1 MDDGLRPPLVD
12 SHAHL
17 DMDEFDADREEV
29 LTRAFRSGISSIL
42 CPMDVTSEKSV
53 GRILDLVRRH
63 PSLLAAA
70 GVHPHQASAWS
81 VNHADRIRSLHE
93 AESLAAVGE
102 IGLDFHYDFSPR
114 EVQRTAFIEQVRL
127 AGELGL
133 PVIVHSRLAGP
144 EIIAAIRETGFARGG
159 VLHCFTESWET
170 ARGMID
176 LGFLIS
182 FSGILTFPAAGDLRE
197 VARRVPLDR
206 LLVETD
212 SPYLA
217 PVPLRSRKRN
227 EPAFVVETAKVLA
240 GLKGLSPDDLAS
252 ATTGNFHGMF
262 GRSRH

>member
-17 DMDEFDADREEV
+17 DMEEFDADREEV
-29 LTRAFRSGISSIL
+29 LTRAFQSGISSIL
-42 CPMDVTSEKSV
+42 CPMDVTSEKSIA
-53 GRILDLVRRH
+53 GILDLVRRH
-63 PSLLAAA
+63 PSLFAAA

-81 VNHADRIRSLHE
+81 VNHAARIRSLHG

-114 EVQRTAFIEQVRL
+114 EQQRTAFLEQVRL

-133 PVIVHSRLAGP
+133 PLIVHSRLAGL

-159 VLHCFTESWET
+159 VLHCFTETWEI

-240 GLKGLSPDDLAS
+240 GLKGLSPDELAS
-252 ATTGNFHGMF
+252 ATTGNFHGLF